1 VDLSVSFI
9 FAPPVPVT
17 KCRPASRIDHLCS
30 TARRTMKSASMDGCA
45 KPVKVIFYTRSSRL
59 EVLDSKF
66 YTRSSRLRSS
76 RTYLTASSSK
86 ARPEILDPRP

>member
-1 VDLSVSFI
+1 MDLSVSFI

-45 KPVKVIFYTRSSRL
+45 KPVKLYSIPEVLEL

-66 YTRSSRLRSS
+66 YTRSSRLEVLE
-76 RTYLTASSSK
+76 RTLLQAPLK
-86 ARPEILDPRP
+86 LDGKS